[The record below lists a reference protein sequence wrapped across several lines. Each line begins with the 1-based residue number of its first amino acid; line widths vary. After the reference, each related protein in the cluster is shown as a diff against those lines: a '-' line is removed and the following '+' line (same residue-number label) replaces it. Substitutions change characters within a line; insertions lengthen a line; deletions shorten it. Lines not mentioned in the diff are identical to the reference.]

1 MFAYNVPVIV
11 NGEEKVVDLISYEDM
26 QFNWAKDY
34 VLSGSLE
41 KHKVKVIQDLSF
53 LSHKTTLR

>member
-26 QFNWAKDY
+26 QFDWAKDY

-53 LSHKTTLR
+53 